1 MKKVLLSFTRFPVS
15 EKVSYYRNVV
25 AKIIGNI
32 LFLTPEI
39 PVTELTAALDQFDAA
54 IVAAR
59 DGSHIAVSALHD
71 CEVATDKKFRILA
84 HYVDK
89 IADGDETTIL
99 SAGFQVSK
107 NRATRVKEALTI
119 TNGSHSGNVI
129 VDIKAIEKSGAYI
142 IQIAEGAG
150 PFLESDWR
158 IAAIVTQARYELTGL
173 IKGKVYSFRIAAVT
187 PAGTTDFCAPVE
199 KLVM

>member
-1 MKKVLLSFTRFPVS
+1 MKKVLLSFTQVPVS

-89 IADGDETTIL
+89 IADGDETKI
-99 SAGFQVSK
+99 SSQ
-107 NRATRVKEALTI
+107 
-119 TNGSHSGNVI
+119 
-129 VDIKAIEKSGAYI
+129 
-142 IQIAEGAG
+142 
-150 PFLESDWR
+150 
-158 IAAIVTQARYELTGL
+158 
-173 IKGKVYSFRIAAVT
+173 
-187 PAGTTDFCAPVE
+187 
-199 KLVM
+199 